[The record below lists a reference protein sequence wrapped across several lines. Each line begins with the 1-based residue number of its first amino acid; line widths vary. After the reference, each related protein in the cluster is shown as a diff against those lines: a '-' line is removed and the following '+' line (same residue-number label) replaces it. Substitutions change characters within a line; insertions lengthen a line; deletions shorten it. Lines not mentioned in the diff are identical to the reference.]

1 MKKLGTVI
9 RYECITSFPYIWYF
23 YGIQAMIVAFIYA
36 VMVMIGGTDKV
47 TASCFEYN
55 TIVYVGILGIL
66 GYNEDFK
73 MLIQNGFIRKYIFLA
88 TTTMFLFISSLMAL
102 VDTILGNVFHYLLNN
117 YHSFYGVI
125 YGYENPF
132 FNWVWLVLLYF
143 MICMIF
149 YFFILV
155 MNRIGKRGFLYL
167 SILLGGIVMVGVS
180 LFHYALSE
188 TTIEKIKE
196 FFLKAMG
203 FVGDGSVNHFLPLL
217 TWFCIAALFGAA
229 SYAVIRRIE
238 LK

>member
-23 YGIQAMIVAFIYA
+23 YGIQFIIIAFIYA
-36 VMVMIGGTDKV
+36 MMMLLAGTENV
-47 TASCFEYN
+47 TVSCFEFN

-73 MLIQNGFIRKYIFLA
+73 MLIQNGFIRKYIFGA
-88 TTTMFLFISSLMAL
+88 TVIMFFFISSVMAF
-102 VDTILGNVFHYLLNN
+102 VDTILGNIFHFLLRR
-117 YHSFYGVI
+117 YYSLYGVI

-132 FNWVWLVLLYF
+132 FNWAWLVLLYF

-155 MNRIGKRGFLYL
+155 MNRIGKRGFLFL
-167 SILLGGIVMVGVS
+167 SILIAGMVTVGAFLIRYV
-180 LFHYALSE
+180 LDE
-188 TTIEKIKE
+188 TVIGKIKE
-196 FFLKAMG
+196 FLLKAMG

-217 TWFCIAALFGAA
+217 TWFSIAALFGAA